1 MDNWISIEDRQP
13 KLIHGS
19 SDSVLVCRDNGECEV
34 AYLSYDAD
42 DGFWWST
49 QDDRKYFEFHE
60 ITHWQPLPK
69 PLGNDRLRPLTDKEA
84 DIYNSQ
90 IERESISTGLDL
102 SKSELSESE
111 KELQDKI
118 DAMTATLYSQLGIS
132 KESFVGTATDRYLQ
146 ATDRYLQT
154 TDLRGAVPAADVQPV
169 SRWISVDDR
178 LPDATY
184 DCLVWYSCDTA
195 FGKSK
200 SWGIAHCSRCDWYTK
215 HLDGDNIVVLYWMPL
230 PEPPKD
236 GETNG

>member
-90 IERESISTGLDL
+90 IERESISTELDL

-118 DAMTATLYSQLGIS
+118 DAMTATLYSQLGIA
-132 KESFVGTATDRYLQ
+132 KESFVGTATDRYLR

-154 TDLRGAVPAADVQPV
+154 TDPRGAVPAADVQPV
-169 SRWISVDDR
+169 VHAYWIE
-178 LPDATY
+178 LPKALNPNENP
-184 DCLVWYSCDTA
+184 CKCSSCGHILS
-195 FGKSK
+195 FMNYYPKSK
-200 SWGIAHCSRCDWYTK
+200 YCDDCGARMDLK
-215 HLDGDNIVVLYWMPL
+215 DGDV
-230 PEPPKD
+230 K
-236 GETNG
+236 